1 MTPTRPPATGVPQF
15 HATRTAPRALLL
27 ALGLLAGCTFGG
39 PPKPRTDAQRATAA
53 CKVDADRAYLQQN
66 RVLLSERSQRDTP
79 FSSSGMIGVTSSG
92 LPQLYGRSADF
103 EACLR
108 SHRVEGAAAEP
119 AVSGGSAPQM
129 DPSYQP

>member
-1 MTPTRPPATGVPQF
+1 MTPTRPLPARPRPPGPGR
-15 HATRTAPRALLL
+15 ATPAALL
-27 ALGLLAGCTFGG
+27 AMGLLAGCTFGG
-39 PPKPRTDAQRATAA
+39 PAKPRTDAQRATAA

-79 FSSSGMIGVTSSG
+79 FSSSGMVGVTSSG

-108 SHRVEGAAAEP
+108 SHSVEGAAAEP
-119 AVSGGSAPQM
+119 AVSGASAPQM

>member
-1 MTPTRPPATGVPQF
+1 VATLV
-15 HATRTAPRALLL
+15 
-27 ALGLLAGCTFGG
+27 LLAGCTFGG

-79 FSSSGMIGVTSSG
+79 FSSSGMVGVTSSG

-108 SHRVEGAAAEP
+108 SHSVEGAAAEP
-119 AVSGGSAPQM
+119 AVSGASAPQM